1 MFRKLASAMILVT
14 ATASHAQAQTA
25 LPTKSVEKFG
35 GFSVNGEAINPVCI
49 SRMRPW
55 QSDKDIIV
63 KSIVLEECQKSNWAF
78 HEKPIDIKN
87 DVVSTEVEGENF
99 GYKVIG
105 KTDSGLFIVHHSGN
119 ELAAYRI
126 DEQQVKPD
134 MLKPDTRKVH
144 VLTVVSDTFVPC
156 FKRAT
161 VDGDTLIIEKNAFD
175 HKAPRATQC
184 KPEVEKTEIKISQ

>member
-1 MFRKLASAMILVT
+1 MSRIFVSAVLVMMASVPQ
-14 ATASHAQAQTA
+14 AQAQTA

-35 GFSVNGEAINPVCI
+35 GFSVNGEVINPVCI

-78 HEKPIDIKN
+78 HEKPVDIKN
-87 DVVSTEVEGENF
+87 GVVSTEVEGESF

-105 KTDSGLFIVHHSGN
+105 KTSSGLFIVHHSGN

-126 DEQQVKPD
+126 DERQVRPD
-134 MLKPDTRKVH
+134 MLKPDARKVH
-144 VLTVVSDTFVPC
+144 VLTLVSDTFVPC
-156 FKRAT
+156 FKNARI
-161 VDGDTLIIEKNAFD
+161 DGDTLHVEKNAFD
-175 HKAPRATQC
+175 HKAPRASQC
-184 KPEVEKTEIKISQ
+184 KPEVEKMEYKITQ

>member
-1 MFRKLASAMILVT
+1 MKALLILAA
-14 ATASHAQAQTA
+14 ATLAATTAQAQTQ
-25 LPTKSVEKFG
+25 LTTKSVEKFS
-35 GFSVNGEAINPVCI
+35 GFTVNGEAINPVCI
-49 SRMRPW
+49 NRMRPW

-78 HEKPIDIKN
+78 HEKPVDIKN
-87 DVVSTEVEGENF
+87 GVVSTEVEGESF
-99 GYKVIG
+99 SYKVIG
-105 KTDSGLFIVHHSGN
+105 KTTGGLFIVHHSGN

-144 VLTVVSDTFVPC
+144 VLTTVSDTFVPC
-156 FKRAT
+156 FKSAR
-161 VDGDTLIIEKNAFD
+161 VDGDTLHIEKNAFD

-184 KPEVEKTEIKISQ
+184 KSEIEKVDYKLSE